1 VHQPG
6 HDLAPDDQP
15 PRARIGGGID
25 QSEPPVAFDTR
36 PSAVDDGAEPCD
48 ACYGEHPAPR
58 GASCPVAAWENARRA
73 ISELLDIVD
82 AGTLPPTQSDAIRS
96 LSDQL
101 ALELERAARVIALKG
116 PAWAR
121 AIEPDRPTP
130 LDC

>member
-116 PAWAR
+116 PSWAR